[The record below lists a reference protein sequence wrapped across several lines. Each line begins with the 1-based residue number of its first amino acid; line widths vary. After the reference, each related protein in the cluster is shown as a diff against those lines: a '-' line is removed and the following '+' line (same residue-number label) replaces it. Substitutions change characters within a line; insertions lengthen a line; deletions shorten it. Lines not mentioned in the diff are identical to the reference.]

1 MSRTSFDT
9 LAKDLAVDLLASL
22 GRVESDLRIV
32 AEPQFADLF
41 IELSGIE
48 LPHAGPRAFVG
59 RLLERFT
66 LLEFAQRRPDLATL
80 ATWTSKR
87 DAKWHTLRTDAARH
101 GSALPRRPPLLLVLS
116 AGDPKTLRAE
126 YPLHPM
132 PELPGCF
139 QGAPANTVRLVVLS
153 KLAPT
158 RSTLLLRCMGNGATL
173 RRALAELSALPVGA
187 PERALAARWITRFH
201 LQRLRNPKP
210 IHPEV
215 AMQFQQLYET
225 IMQQQLQKGIAQG
238 VERGIEQGIERGIER
253 GVALVRRQCVR
264 RLARALTA
272 GEEAT
277 LRDRFVRLGPD
288 RLADLVLDA
297 TPAELTAWLADPD
310 AR

>member
-80 ATWTSKR
+80 ATWTRKR
-87 DAKWHTLRTDAARH
+87 DAKWHTLRTEAARH
-101 GSALPRRPPLLLVLS
+101 GSAIPRRPPLLLVLS

-187 PERALAARWITRFH
+187 PEQALAARWITRFH

-215 AMQFQQLYET
+215 TMQFQQLYET
-225 IMQQQLQKGIAQG
+225 IMQQQQLQRGIEQGIAQG
-238 VERGIEQGIERGIER
+238 VERGIAQGVERGIAQGVER
-253 GVALVRRQCVR
+253 GIALVRRQCVR

-277 LRDRFVRLGPD
+277 LRDRFVR
-288 RLADLVLDA
+288 
-297 TPAELTAWLADPD
+297 TPRPTPS
-310 AR
+310 